1 MNAAKNMDSVFSG
14 STNDALDFDVIF
26 DYEDSLVDTVNGVN
40 EAGEP
45 LTGVDYV
52 DLHQTQ
58 DDATA
63 KDVRDGEADD
73 NAMGAKN
80 AEGTK
85 FTDEIDRS
93 LSTYSK
99 KSDADDLYGT
109 SEKDYQSLGNGPT
122 PYTDEIEKTIDKGI
136 KAESYLYEKCC
147 REDDMSDIMDDEDDD
162 IELESNGG
170 KYTDSIEDEIRKNAV
185 NEADGVDNDVLKVEE
200 TEDNG
205 DDETIDIA
213 MGIPKSSSSESTSL
227 DYETSDEDIIDM
239 AINGD

>member
-26 DYEDSLVDTVNGVN
+26 DYEDSLIDTVNGVN

-45 LTGVDYV
+45 LTGVDYQ

-73 NAMGAKN
+73 NTMGAKN
-80 AEGTK
+80 VEGTK
-85 FTDEIDRS
+85 FTDELDQS
-93 LSTYSK
+93 LGSYAK

-109 SEKDYQSLGNGPT
+109 SEKDYQKLGNGPT
-122 PYTDEIEKTIDKGI
+122 PYTDEIEKTIEKGI
-136 KAESYLYEKCC
+136 QAESYLYEKSCH
-147 REDDMSDIMDDEDDD
+147 EDDMSDIMDDEDDD
-162 IELESNGG
+162 IGLESGS
-170 KYTDSIEDEIRKNAV
+170 YTDSIEAEIRNNI
-185 NEADGVDNDVLKVEE
+185 NESDGVDSDVLKVEE
-200 TEDNG
+200 SEDNG

-213 MGIPKSSSSESTSL
+213 MGIPKSSSSESVSL